1 MKLNMYEKVYAYTTT
16 WAEEAIERHPFL
28 SALVMAMIIDQ
39 IIW

>member
-1 MKLNMYEKVYAYTTT
+1 MELNILEKIYAYSTT